1 MSLELPVVDVPYPG
15 INPTYD
21 VSQYLAN
28 GCEPF
33 SAGSVMATIE
43 NNHVF
48 WDVRISTGNAEN
60 NPNRRLFQGLPTEL
74 TPPIGITRPAALGVG
89 FTLIQWHASGWIF
102 LTDATKNLRDGA
114 IMFEA
119 RTIRRAA

>member
-1 MSLELPVVDVPYPG
+1 MSLDLPAVDVPYPG

-43 NNHVF
+43 ANHVF
-48 WDVRISTGNAEN
+48 WDVRISTGSAEN
-60 NPNRRLFQGLPTEL
+60 NPNRRMFQGLPPEL
-74 TPPIGITRPAALGVG
+74 APPIGITRPAALGVG
-89 FTLIQWHASGWIF
+89 FTLVQWHAGGWVF
-102 LTDATKNLRDGA
+102 LTDASKNLRDGA

-119 RTIRRAA
+119 RTIRRAS